1 MKTATCRRYGEREMS
16 LADVNLPA
24 GFWLLVDD
32 DSFVRVSGEN
42 LLAVNDAGVK
52 TGLDRALLEKTPTE
66 EDKAFA
72 CGQGVL
78 SRMIK

>member
-42 LLAVNDAGVK
+42 LHAVNDAGVK

>member
-1 MKTATCRRYGEREMS
+1 MKTAECQIYGEREIS

-24 GFWLLVDD
+24 GLWLLVDD

-42 LLAVNDAGVK
+42 LLAVNDAGIK
-52 TGLDRALLEKTPTE
+52 MGLARALLERTPTE